1 MSESVVSFTKQTSQ
15 VTPYW
20 LLQQLAAI
28 DAVLIFKFADKTAY
42 ISYDVPA
49 ERTPRDDYLCRI
61 FNGASDDFKLEYV
74 NEIWDSWACREM
86 NARWKMFRKSEFH
99 CIRFF
104 RENSKMA
111 TRPPP
116 VSISSVNRSTSFP
129 ALSNSVH
136 RSIFNE

>member
-1 MSESVVSFTKQTSQ
+1 MNKSVVSFTKPTGK

-61 FNGASDDFKLEYV
+61 FNDASEDFRLEYLY
-74 NEIWDSWACREM
+74 EIWDLVACRGM
-86 NARWKMFRKSEFH
+86 DAR
-99 CIRFF
+99 
-104 RENSKMA
+104 
-111 TRPPP
+111 
-116 VSISSVNRSTSFP
+116 
-129 ALSNSVH
+129 
-136 RSIFNE
+136 